1 MLGEIFYWVFNMS
14 IATAVCGLAVLLIRC
29 VKTIPRRVAVWLW
42 LIPFIRMCIPVG
54 ISGKYG
60 LMSLI
65 SRFTTKTVT
74 VSADLLPPSTDFTMT
89 NFTMGANGYFPIT
102 YKADLL
108 EDVFKV
114 GGGVWVTVGAA
125 LILTFGV
132 IYAATL
138 REIRDAAH
146 WRDNVYLSDNI
157 RVPAVYGIVRPKIV
171 LPRAYG
177 EQELTYILL
186 HEQTHIKR
194 GDNLLRML
202 AFFLTCVH
210 WFNPLCW
217 LFLKLL
223 YTDMELACDEAVLA
237 KCDKEQRKAYAHTLV
252 SSVEKTNVFASAFGG
267 AKIRLRIENIL
278 SYKKMTAVSLV
289 GFTALFAV
297 IAYILLTNAA

>member
-29 VKTIPRRVAVWLW
+29 VKKIPRRVAVWLW
-42 LIPFIRMCIPVG
+42 LIPFIRTCVPVG
-54 ISGKYG
+54 ITGKYG
-60 LMSLI
+60 LMSFI

-74 VSADLLPPSTDFTMT
+74 IYPITDDTAFTMM
-89 NFTMGANGYFPIT
+89 NSVMGANGYFPIT
-102 YKADLL
+102 YKVDLL
-108 EDVFKV
+108 GSVFRI
-114 GGGVWVTVGAA
+114 GGCVWVTVGVA
-125 LILTFGV
+125 LILTFAV
-132 IYAATL
+132 IYAVTI
-138 REIRDAAH
+138 REIGNASH
-146 WRDNVYLSDNI
+146 WRDNVYLSDKI
-157 RVPAVYGIVRPKIV
+157 SVPAVYGIVRPRIV
-171 LPRAYG
+171 LPREYG
-177 EQELTYILL
+177 EQELIYILL

-289 GFTALFAV
+289 GFAALFAV